1 MKKVLSV
8 LGVGIMSVG
17 ILSACGS
24 TGELSVKENDTNEE
38 NTSQI
43 EEKKNETPEIGTR
56 TNPVKLGETLSAEG
70 VTVTDLDDWEKET
83 VGNFNLTL
91 NKVTRGEEAYNLIK
105 SYNQFNEP
113 APEGF
118 EFALLD
124 FTLTATIEDPNIADY
139 VSPSL
144 TVISSDGSEIDQDSV
159 VLENEFGSKNIY
171 DGGTVN
177 GHLEVLVPVGDDN
190 VVVKYEDGFSAF
202 FSLN

>member
-1 MKKVLSV
+1 MIGKKRLSV
-8 LGVGIMSVG
+8 I
-17 ILSACGS
+17 
-24 TGELSVKENDTNEE
+24 
-38 NTSQI
+38 
-43 EEKKNETPEIGTR
+43 
-56 TNPVKLGETLSAEG
+56 
-70 VTVTDLDDWEKET
+70 
-83 VGNFNLTL
+83 FNLTL

>member
-124 FTLTATIEDPNIADY
+124 FTYQTNAQPATQKPRKGAVRQAGCGTESQSSSTALSVPDVGGAM
-139 VSPSL
+139 SL
-144 TVISSDGSEIDQDSV
+144 RTMTSE
-159 VLENEFGSKNIY
+159 
-171 DGGTVN
+171 
-177 GHLEVLVPVGDDN
+177 
-190 VVVKYEDGFSAF
+190 
-202 FSLN
+202 